1 MYFPVDDGVLTPGG
15 GTPPPSDALAPKDI
29 SMSTIADAPAP
40 PRRNRLMIVVGA
52 IFLAVGLILG
62 TVFTL
67 IGTKDYSAYTARASA
82 TVVDVDV
89 HTTRSNGTTRTSRGY
104 DVQFTADGR
113 TYRIDG
119 IGGVRTGSD
128 PAIGDVVAVAF
139 PPADPQSAVWATT
152 VEGGARVL
160 LIVGVGAGLL
170 FGGLGAVILLLGLRR
185 RPGPAGVGDGRT
197 VIPAGP
203 LPADPGAAES
213 IGRRWTFDEVVA
225 DLARR
230 AAGTPYT
237 VLRAGDAVTVRVDLA
252 DARWWALLQRQGLT
266 KAYSTTLTPVGAG
279 KVARSDL
286 LGDVEWAAGPD
297 GRLVPR
303 LTGRAAAVGGR
314 VWAVGAEKAWALGPD
329 GVRTVVD
336 YRLDSGELHGLVR
349 ATLDRAGWSTAFDTQ
364 SRIGIWVAAIAA
376 VGAVAAGIA
385 VLVL

>member
-1 MYFPVDDGVLTPGG
+1 
-15 GTPPPSDALAPKDI
+15 
-29 SMSTIADAPAP
+29 MSTLADAPAP

-62 TVFTL
+62 TVFAL

-89 HTTRSNGTTRTSRGY
+89 HTTRSNGTTRTSREY

-113 TYRIDG
+113 TYRIDH
-119 IGGVRTGSD
+119 IDGVRTGGD
-128 PAIGDVVAVAF
+128 LAAGDVVAVAF
-139 PPADPQSAVWATT
+139 PPADPQSAVSAAT
-152 VEGGARVL
+152 VDGGARVL

-170 FGGLGAVILLLGLRR
+170 FGGLGALVLGLGLRR
-185 RPGPAGVGDGRT
+185 RPAAVLGGAGAVR
-197 VIPAGP
+197 PAGP
-203 LPADPGAAES
+203 VPADPGPADA

-230 AAGTPYT
+230 TAGTPYT

-266 KAYSTTLTPVGAG
+266 KTYATTLTPAGAG
-279 KVARSDL
+279 RVARSDL
-286 LGDVEWAAGPD
+286 LAEVEWAAGPD

-303 LTGRAAAVGGR
+303 LTGHAAAVGGR

-329 GVRTVVD
+329 GVSTVVD

-349 ATLDRAGWSTAFDTQ
+349 ATLERAGWSTALDVQ
-364 SRIGIWVAAIAA
+364 SRIGIWVAAVAA